1 MHKMSY
7 MFFFLYLTSSV
18 SLVKRLPLHTSHV
31 TYTVGKKCISTAM
44 VPLPSHVS
52 QRPPFTLK
60 ENLPGPHPR
69 RRASAVSANRS
80 RIKVNEPVY
89 VAGFERGV
97 RPIADWSIRT
107 VRERYSVPVKL
118 SQLKISAVRYL

>member
-1 MHKMSY
+1 
-7 MFFFLYLTSSV
+7 MFLFLYFTVRV
-18 SLVKRLPLHTSHV
+18 SFSKRFPRHTSHV
-31 TYTVGKKCISTAM
+31 TYTVGRKCISTAI

-52 QRPPFTLK
+52 HRPPFTLN

-69 RRASAVSANRS
+69 RRASAVSAQRS